1 MPHLNGSLTNIFT
14 VINVFRDIIPLRVFS
29 AFFTLFRFFFLVQG
43 TRANPSR
50 NHFKL
55 RSNEMARSIQITL
68 IRVNLC
74 RKVEQ
79 HLPKNSFR

>member
-29 AFFTLFRFFFLVQG
+29 HAFFALFRFFFLVQG
-43 TRANPSR
+43 TRTNPSR

-68 IRVNLC
+68 IRALLI
-74 RKVEQ
+74 RVE
-79 HLPKNSFR
+79 K